1 MKNNKKTKKYYK
13 CLRCKEVQIYENK
26 KPLPDNVVRL
36 ELSEC
41 IYCNQ
46 PHGVNIF
53 SNYVFGSAL

>member
-53 SNYVFGSAL
+53 SNYVFST

>member
-1 MKNNKKTKKYYK
+1 MKNKPNTKKYYK

-26 KPLPDNVVRL
+26 KPLPDNVIRL

-53 SNYVFGSAL
+53 SNYVFKN

>member
-1 MKNNKKTKKYYK
+1 MKNNTKTKKYFK
-13 CLRCKEVQIYENK
+13 CLRCGEVQIYENK
-26 KPLPDNVVRL
+26 LKLPDNVIRI

-53 SNYVFGSAL
+53 SRYVLKS